1 MGPLIAAW
9 LVGEGIICYRT
20 VKNLKAP
27 PGPGQLLISSG
38 VFVLLALL
46 AESSKARP
54 AAIILAVGVDIAAF
68 MNLAPTFTGG
78 GGEAKANNTP
88 PGGPTV
94 GKWPPPVAP
103 ASVIIP
109 KGSA

>member
-20 VKNLKAP
+20 VKQLKAP

-54 AAIILAVGVDIAAF
+54 VAIALAVGVDIAAF
-68 MNLAPTFTGG
+68 MNLAPSFTGG
-78 GGEAKANNTP
+78 GAEAKANGATSTP
-88 PGGPTV
+88 ATV
-94 GKWPPPVAP
+94 GKWPPPMAP
-103 ASVIIP
+103 QSVIIP